1 MRDMCGFVG
10 FRSKKRF
17 EVFRRSLLD
26 AATSLRHRG
35 PDDSGLYLDEHHG
48 VGLGHRRLSII
59 DLSDAGRQPMSSE
72 DGQVHLAYNGEVYN
86 FLSIR
91 AELEKR
97 GHSFK
102 TGTDTEVIL
111 KAYLEWGMQCLHR
124 FVGMF
129 AFALWDQRTE
139 SLVLARDRLGVKP
152 LYYYQ
157 ESGDLAFASELK
169 ALMAFKGLSLEIDL
183 DSLPLF
189 LHYQYIPGPRTIF
202 KNTYKLLPGHYL
214 VRKGDGSR
222 LERYWTAPRYGE
234 GSSGDRVDEEEWL
247 SELDTLLKTAVR
259 DRLISDVPLGA
270 LLSGGVDSS
279 LVVALMQ
286 RANTAPVR
294 TFTIGFR
301 ETNYDE
307 APFASKVA
315 KYLGTEHTE
324 LYVTPQ
330 EALEVIPRLPELYD
344 EPFAD
349 SSSIPTFLVCRLAR
363 SRITVALSGD
373 GGDEQFCGYV
383 RYWTTQS
390 LVSGF
395 NGLSGLVKTGARWTM
410 DHVPPRWVEKVYRP
424 CRNLLPQKIRVD
436 NFQDKWERLKKILE
450 KGDVSDIYRMTIS
463 LWSKE
468 DIYQAT
474 RREVPE
480 SHYEEVFRETQ
491 GWPLLARLMKV
502 DRETYLPD
510 AMLTKADRASMGVG
524 LEVRVPLLDHRVVEF
539 TSIIP
544 DTFKFRNGTGKYL
557 LKKLLARYL
566 PTDLFERPKMG
577 FGVPIDQWFRKE
589 LKELLL
595 DTLSPQRIK
604 KEGLFDERVVEQK
617 VTEHLSGRANH
628 QYRLW
633 PLLMWEM
640 WRERWLNQLNRSL
653 F

>member
-1 MRDMCGFVG
+1 MCGLVG
-10 FRSKKRF
+10 FKSKRRF

-26 AATSLRHRG
+26 AATSLKHRG
-35 PDDSGLYLDEHHG
+35 PDDSGLYLDEKNG
-48 VGLGHRRLSII
+48 VGLAHRRLSII

-72 DGQVHLAYNGEVYN
+72 DGKVHLVYNGEVYN
-86 FLSIR
+86 FLTIR
-91 AELEKR
+91 SDLVKR
-97 GHSFK
+97 GHTFK

-111 KAYLEWGMQCLHR
+111 AAYLEWGMQCLHR

-129 AFALWDQRTE
+129 AFALWDQRNE
-139 SLVLARDRLGVKP
+139 SVVLARDRLGVKP

-157 ESGDLAFASELK
+157 CSGDLAFASELK
-169 ALMAFKGLSLEIDL
+169 ALMAFKDVCSEIDL
-183 DSLPLF
+183 ESLPLF
-189 LHYQYIPGPRTIF
+189 LHYQYIPAPRTIF

-214 VRKGDGSR
+214 VWNGEESR
-222 LERYWTAPRYGE
+222 VEQYWSAPRHGE
-234 GSSGDRVDEEEWL
+234 ISPRDGIDEEEWL

-270 LLSGGVDSS
+270 LLSGGIDSS

-286 RANTAPVR
+286 RINTSPVR

-301 ETNYDE
+301 EADYNE
-307 APFASKVA
+307 APFASRVA
-315 KYLGTEHTE
+315 EHLGTEHTE
-324 LYVTPQ
+324 LYVSPQ
-330 EALEVIPRLPELYD
+330 EALEVIPHLPELYD

-363 SRITVALSGD
+363 SHITVALSGD

-395 NGLSGLVKTGARWTM
+395 DGVSGVLKTGARWAL
-410 DHVPPRWVEKVYRP
+410 DHVPSRWAEKIYRP
-424 CRNLLPQKIRVD
+424 CRDLLPQKLRVD
-436 NFQDKWERLKKILE
+436 NFQDKWERVKKILE

-474 RREVPE
+474 GREVPE
-480 SHYEEVFRETQ
+480 SRYEEVFKDTE
-491 GWPLLARLMKV
+491 GWPLFARLMKI
-502 DRETYLPD
+502 DQETYLPD
-510 AMLTKADRASMGVG
+510 AMLTKVDRASMGVG
-524 LEVRVPLLDHRVVEF
+524 LEVRVPLLDHRVVEY
-539 TSIIP
+539 TSVIP
-544 DTFKFRNGTGKYL
+544 DTLKFRNGTGKYL

-566 PTDLFERPKMG
+566 PTSLFERPKMG

-589 LKELLL
+589 LRELLI

-604 KEGLFDERVVEQK
+604 NEGLFDERVVEEK

-633 PLLMWEM
+633 PLVMWEM
-640 WRERWLNQLNRSL
+640 WRERWLH
-653 F
+653 

>member
-1 MRDMCGFVG
+1 
-10 FRSKKRF
+10 
-17 EVFRRSLLD
+17 
-26 AATSLRHRG
+26 
-35 PDDSGLYLDEHHG
+35 
-48 VGLGHRRLSII
+48 
-59 DLSDAGRQPMSSE
+59 
-72 DGQVHLAYNGEVYN
+72 
-86 FLSIR
+86 
-91 AELEKR
+91 
-97 GHSFK
+97 
-102 TGTDTEVIL
+102 
-111 KAYLEWGMQCLHR
+111 
-124 FVGMF
+124 
-129 AFALWDQRTE
+129 
-139 SLVLARDRLGVKP
+139 
-152 LYYYQ
+152 
-157 ESGDLAFASELK
+157 
-169 ALMAFKGLSLEIDL
+169 
-183 DSLPLF
+183 
-189 LHYQYIPGPRTIF
+189 
-202 KNTYKLLPGHYL
+202 
-214 VRKGDGSR
+214 
-222 LERYWTAPRYGE
+222 
-234 GSSGDRVDEEEWL
+234 
-247 SELDTLLKTAVR
+247 
-259 DRLISDVPLGA
+259 
-270 LLSGGVDSS
+270 
-279 LVVALMQ
+279 MQ

-301 ETNYDE
+301 ETNCDE

-315 KYLGTEHTE
+315 RYLGTEHTE

-363 SRITVALSGD
+363 SNITVALSGD

-383 RYWTTQS
+383 RYWTTRS
-390 LVSGF
+390 LVSSF
-395 NGLSGLVKTGARWTM
+395 NGLSGLLKTGTRWTM
-410 DHVPPRWVEKVYRP
+410 DHVPPRWVEKIYRP
-424 CRNLLPQKIRVD
+424 CRDLLPQKLRVD
-436 NFQDKWERLKKILE
+436 NFQDKWERLKRILD

-468 DIYQAT
+468 DIHQAM

-480 SHYEEVFRETQ
+480 SRYEAVFRETE

-502 DRETYLPD
+502 DQETYLPD

-544 DTFKFRNGTGKYL
+544 EHLKFRNGTGKYL

-566 PTDLFERPKMG
+566 PTNLFERPKMG

-604 KEGLFDERVVEQK
+604 EEGLFDERVVEQK
-617 VTEHLSGRANH
+617 VTEHLSGRSNH

-640 WRERWLNQLNRSL
+640 WRERWLN
-653 F
+653 

>member
-1 MRDMCGFVG
+1 MCGIVG
-10 FRSKKRF
+10 FSSKKRF

-35 PDDSGLYLDEHHG
+35 PDDSGLWVDEKDG
-48 VGLGHRRLSII
+48 VGLAHRRLSII
-59 DLSDAGRQPMSSE
+59 DLSVGGRQPMSSD
-72 DGQVHLAYNGEVYN
+72 DGRVHIVYNGEVYN
-86 FLSIR
+86 FSSIR
-91 AELEKR
+91 SELAKR
-97 GHSFK
+97 GHVFK

-111 KAYLEWGMQCLHR
+111 KAYLEWGMQCLNH

-129 AFALWDQRTE
+129 AFALWDQREE

-152 LYYYQ
+152 LYYHQ
-157 ESGDLAFASELK
+157 GPGDLAFASELK
-169 ALMAFKGLSLEIDL
+169 ALMAFKDLSLEIDL
-183 DSLPLF
+183 ESLPLF

-214 VRKGDGSR
+214 VWKRDGSK
-222 LERYWTAPRYGE
+222 LEQYWTALRYGE
-234 GSSGDRVDEEEWL
+234 ISSRGRMDEEEWL
-247 SELDTLLKTAVR
+247 SELDKFLRTAVR

-294 TFTIGFR
+294 TFSIGFR
-301 ETNYDE
+301 ETSYDE

-330 EALEVIPRLPELYD
+330 DALEVIPLLPELYD

-349 SSSIPTFLVCRLAR
+349 SSAIPTFLVCRLAR
-363 SRITVALSGD
+363 RYITVALSGD

-383 RYWTTQS
+383 RYWTTRS

-395 NGLSGLVKTGARWTM
+395 NGLSGLLKTGASWTM

-424 CRNLLPQKIRVD
+424 CRDLLPQRIRVD
-436 NFQDKWERLKKILE
+436 NFQDKWERLKKILQ

-468 DIYQAT
+468 DIRQAM

-480 SHYEEVFRETQ
+480 SRYEEVFRETER
-491 GWPLLARLMKV
+491 WPLLARLMKV
-502 DRETYLPD
+502 DQETYLPD

-544 DTFKFRNGTGKYL
+544 EHLKFRNGTGKYL
-557 LKKLLARYL
+557 LRKLLARYL

-577 FGVPIDQWFRKE
+577 FGVPIDHWFRTD
-589 LKELLL
+589 LKGLLL

-604 KEGLFDERVVEQK
+604 KEGLFDERMVEQK
-617 VTEHLSGRANH
+617 VGEHLSGRANH

-640 WRERWLNQLNRSL
+640 WRERWLA
-653 F
+653 

>member
-1 MRDMCGFVG
+1 MCGLVG
-10 FRSKKRF
+10 FRSKSRF
-17 EVFRRSLLD
+17 EGFRRSLLD

-35 PDDSGLYLDEHHG
+35 PDDSGLYLDEKNA
-48 VGLGHRRLSII
+48 VGLAHRRLSII

-72 DGQVHLAYNGEVYN
+72 DGMVHLVYNGEVYN
-86 FLSIR
+86 FASIK

-129 AFALWDQRTE
+129 AFALWDERNK
-139 SLVLARDRLGVKP
+139 SLMLARDRLGVKP

-157 ESGDLAFASELK
+157 SSGDLAFASELK
-169 ALMAFKGLSLEIDL
+169 AIMAFKDLRLDIDL
-183 DSLPLF
+183 ESLPLF
-189 LHYQYIPGPRTIF
+189 LHYQYIPAPRTIF

-214 VRKGDGSR
+214 VWNGKGSR
-222 LERYWTAPRYGE
+222 LEQYWTAPRDGE
-234 GSSGDRVDEEEWL
+234 VSSRDRVDEEEWL
-247 SELDTLLKTAVR
+247 SELDGLMRTAVR

-307 APFASKVA
+307 APFASRVA

-363 SRITVALSGD
+363 SHITVALSGD

-383 RYWTTQS
+383 RYWTTRS
-390 LVSGF
+390 LVSSF
-395 NGLSGLVKTGARWTM
+395 NGLSGFLKTGARWTM

-424 CRNLLPQKIRVD
+424 CRSLLPQRIRVD
-436 NFQDKWERLKKILE
+436 NFQDKWKRLKKILE
-450 KGDVSDIYRMTIS
+450 RGDVSDIYRMTIS

-468 DIYQAT
+468 DINQVMK
-474 RREVPE
+474 REVPE
-480 SHYEEVFRETQ
+480 SRYEEVFRETE

-502 DRETYLPD
+502 DQETYLPD

-539 TSIIP
+539 TSIMP
-544 DTFKFRNGTGKYL
+544 EHLKFRNGTGKYL

-566 PTDLFERPKMG
+566 PINLFERPKMG

-617 VTEHLSGRANH
+617 VREHLSGRSNH

-640 WRERWLNQLNRSL
+640 WRERWLN
-653 F
+653 

>member
-1 MRDMCGFVG
+1 MCGLVG
-10 FRSKKRF
+10 FRSKRRF

-26 AATSLRHRG
+26 AATSLKHRG
-35 PDDSGLYLDEHHG
+35 PDDSGLYLDEKNG
-48 VGLGHRRLSII
+48 VGLAHRRLSII

-72 DGQVHLAYNGEVYN
+72 DGKVHIVYNGEVYN

-91 AELEKR
+91 NELVKR
-97 GHSFK
+97 GHGFK

-129 AFALWDQRTE
+129 AFALWDQRNE

-157 ESGDLAFASELK
+157 CCGDLAFASELK
-169 ALMAFKGLSLEIDL
+169 ALMAFKEFCSEIDL
-183 DSLPLF
+183 ESLPLF
-189 LHYQYIPGPRTIF
+189 LHYQYIPAPRTIF

-214 VRKGDGSR
+214 VWNG
-222 LERYWTAPRYGE
+222 ERSKVEQYWSAPRHGE
-234 GSSGDRVDEEEWL
+234 ISRRESRDEEEWL
-247 SELDTLLKTAVR
+247 SELDTLLNTAVR

-270 LLSGGVDSS
+270 LLSGGIDSS

-286 RANTAPVR
+286 RANSSPVR
-294 TFTIGFR
+294 TFTIGFG
-301 ETNYDE
+301 EADYNE

-330 EALEVIPRLPELYD
+330 DALKVIPHLPELYD

-363 SRITVALSGD
+363 SHITVALSGD

-383 RYWTTQS
+383 RYWTTRS

-395 NGLSGLVKTGARWTM
+395 DGLSGLWKTGARWVL
-410 DHVPPRWVEKVYRP
+410 DHVPSRWVEKVYRP
-424 CRNLLPQKIRVD
+424 CRNLLPQKIRVA
-436 NFQDKWERLKKILE
+436 NFQDKWERVKKILE
-450 KGDVSDIYRMTIS
+450 KGDASDIYRMTIS

-468 DIYQAT
+468 DIYRAT

-480 SHYEEVFRETQ
+480 SRYEEVFRETE
-491 GWPLLARLMKV
+491 GWPLLARLMKI
-502 DRETYLPD
+502 DQETYLPD
-510 AMLTKADRASMGVG
+510 AMLTKVDRASMGVG
-524 LEVRVPLLDHRVVEF
+524 LEVRVPLLDHRVVEY
-539 TSIIP
+539 TSVIP
-544 DTFKFRNGTGKYL
+544 DTLKFRNGTGKYL

-566 PTDLFERPKMG
+566 PTNLFERPKMG
-577 FGVPIDQWFRKE
+577 FGVPIDQWLRKE
-589 LKELLL
+589 LRELLL

-604 KEGLFDERVVEQK
+604 KEGLFDERVVEEK

-628 QYRLW
+628 QYQLW
-633 PLLMWEM
+633 PLIMWEM
-640 WRERWLNQLNRSL
+640 WRERWLH
-653 F
+653 

>member
-1 MRDMCGFVG
+1 MCGLVG
-10 FRSKKRF
+10 FSSKRRF
-17 EVFRRSLLD
+17 EGFRHSLLD
-26 AATSLRHRG
+26 AATSLKHRG
-35 PDDSGLYLDEHHG
+35 PDDSGLYLDEKNG
-48 VGLGHRRLSII
+48 VGLAHRRLSII

-72 DGQVHLAYNGEVYN
+72 DGKVHLVYNGEVYN

-91 AELEKR
+91 SELAKR
-97 GHSFK
+97 GHKFK

-111 KAYLEWGMQCLHR
+111 KAYLEWGMECLDR

-129 AFALWDQRTE
+129 AFALWDQRE
-139 SLVLARDRLGVKP
+139 ELLVLARDRLGIKP

-157 ESGDLAFASELK
+157 CAGDLAFASELK
-169 ALMAFKGLSLEIDL
+169 ALMAFKDLCSEIDL
-183 DSLPLF
+183 ESLPLF
-189 LHYQYIPGPRTIF
+189 LHYQYIPAPRTIF

-214 VRKGDGSR
+214 VWNGKGSR
-222 LERYWTAPRYGE
+222 VEQYWRAPRHGE
-234 GSSGDRVDEEEWL
+234 VSSRESVDEEEWL
-247 SELDTLLKTAVR
+247 SGLDTLLKTAVS

-286 RANTAPVR
+286 RANTSPVR

-301 ETNYDE
+301 ETNYNE

-315 KYLGTEHTE
+315 EYLGTEHTE

-363 SRITVALSGD
+363 SHITVALTGD

-383 RYWTTQS
+383 RYWTTRS

-395 NGLSGLVKTGARWTM
+395 NGLSGLLKTGASWTM
-410 DHVPPRWVEKVYRP
+410 DHVPARWVEKVYRP
-424 CRNLLPQKIRVD
+424 CRNLLPQRIRVD

-474 RREVPE
+474 GREVPE
-480 SHYEEVFRETQ
+480 SRYEEVFRETE
-491 GWPLLARLMKV
+491 GWPLLARLMKI
-502 DRETYLPD
+502 DQETYLPD
-510 AMLTKADRASMGVG
+510 AMLTKVDRASMGVG
-524 LEVRVPLLDHRVVEF
+524 LEVRVPLLDHRVVEY
-539 TSIIP
+539 TSVIP
-544 DTFKFRNGTGKYL
+544 EPLKFRNGSGKYL

-566 PTDLFERPKMG
+566 PTGLFERPKMG

-589 LKELLL
+589 LRELLL
-595 DTLSPQRIK
+595 DTLSPQRIR

-640 WRERWLNQLNRSL
+640 WRERWLN
-653 F
+653 

>member
-1 MRDMCGFVG
+1 MCGLVG
-10 FRSKKRF
+10 FRSKRRF
-17 EVFRRSLLD
+17 ESFRHSLLD

-35 PDDSGLYLDEHHG
+35 PDDSGLYLDEKNG
-48 VGLGHRRLSII
+48 VGLAHRRLSII

-72 DGQVHLAYNGEVYN
+72 DGKVHLVYNGEVYN

-91 AELEKR
+91 SELIKR
-97 GHSFK
+97 GHAFK

-129 AFALWDQRTE
+129 AFALWDERDE

-157 ESGDLAFASELK
+157 RSGDLAFASELK
-169 ALMAFKGLSLEIDL
+169 ALMAFKNLSLEIDL
-183 DSLPLF
+183 ESLPLF
-189 LHYQYIPGPRTIF
+189 LHYQYIPAPRTIF

-214 VRKGDGSR
+214 VWNGDGSR
-222 LERYWTAPRYGE
+222 LEQYWSAPRYGE
-234 GSSGDRVDEEEWL
+234 VSSRESTDEEEWL
-247 SELDTLLKTAVR
+247 SELETRLKTAVR

-330 EALEVIPRLPELYD
+330 EALEVIPHLPELYD

-363 SRITVALSGD
+363 SHITVALSGD

-390 LVSGF
+390 LVAGF
-395 NGLSGLVKTGARWTM
+395 EGLSGILKTGARWVL
-410 DHVPPRWVEKVYRP
+410 DHVPSQWAEKIYKP
-424 CRNLLPQKIRVD
+424 CRDLLPQKLRVD
-436 NFQDKWERLKKILE
+436 NFQDKWERVKKILE

-474 RREVPE
+474 GREVPE
-480 SHYEEVFRETQ
+480 SRYEEVFRETE

-502 DRETYLPD
+502 DQETYLPD

-524 LEVRVPLLDHRVVEF
+524 LEVRVPLLDHRVVEY
-539 TSIIP
+539 TSVIP
-544 DTFKFRNGTGKYL
+544 DTLKFRNGTGKYL

-566 PTDLFERPKMG
+566 PTSLFERPKMG

-589 LKELLL
+589 LRELLM

-604 KEGLFDERVVEQK
+604 NEGLFDERVVEEK

-633 PLLMWEM
+633 PLVMWEM
-640 WRERWLNQLNRSL
+640 WRERWLH
-653 F
+653 

>member
-1 MRDMCGFVG
+1 MCGLVG
-10 FRSKKRF
+10 FRSKRRF

-35 PDDSGLYLDEHHG
+35 PDDSGLYLDEKNG
-48 VGLGHRRLSII
+48 VGLAHRRLSII

-72 DGQVHLAYNGEVYN
+72 EGKVHLVYNGEVYN

-91 AELEKR
+91 DELAKR
-97 GHSFK
+97 GRKFR

-111 KAYLEWGMQCLHR
+111 AAYLEWGMECLNR

-129 AFALWDQRTE
+129 AFALWDQRDE
-139 SLVLARDRLGVKP
+139 SLVLARDRLGIKP

-157 ESGDLAFASELK
+157 HSGDLAFASELK
-169 ALMAFKGLSLEIDL
+169 ALMAFEGICSEIDL
-183 DSLPLF
+183 ESLPLF
-189 LHYQYIPGPRTIF
+189 LHYQYIPAPRTIF
-202 KNTYKLLPGHYL
+202 KDTHKLLPGHYL
-214 VRKGDGSR
+214 IWNGAESKVKQYWSAPHNGGAGS
-222 LERYWTAPRYGE
+222 GE
-234 GSSGDRVDEEEWL
+234 SVDEEEWL
-247 SELDTLLKTAVR
+247 SGLDSLLQRAVGE
-259 DRLISDVPLGA
+259 RLVSDVPLGA

-286 RANTAPVR
+286 KANTSPVR

-301 ETNYDE
+301 ETNYNE

-315 KYLGTEHTE
+315 EYLGTEHTE

-363 SRITVALSGD
+363 
-373 GGDEQFCGYV
+373 DEQFCGYV
-383 RYWTTQS
+383 RYWTTRS

-395 NGLSGLVKTGARWTM
+395 DGLSGLWKRGASWTM

-424 CRNLLPQKIRVD
+424 CRSILPQRIRVD

-480 SHYEEVFRETQ
+480 SRYEQVFRDTE
-491 GWPLLARLMKV
+491 GWPLLARLMKI
-502 DRETYLPD
+502 DQETYLPD
-510 AMLTKADRASMGVG
+510 AMLTKVDRASMGVG
-524 LEVRVPLLDHRVVEF
+524 LEVRVPLLDHRVVEY
-539 TSIIP
+539 TSIMP
-544 DTFKFRNGTGKYL
+544 DTLKFRNGAGKYL

-566 PTDLFERPKMG
+566 PTALFERPKMG

-589 LKELLL
+589 LRDLLL

-604 KEGLFDERVVEQK
+604 KEGLFDERVVEEK
-617 VTEHLSGRANH
+617 VNEHLSGRANH

-640 WRERWLNQLNRSL
+640 WRERWLN
-653 F
+653 